1 MGKLI
6 YSMISS
12 LDGYVADEQGNFD
25 WAVPDEEVLESI
37 NRDTANV
44 STYLYGRRMYETMRV
59 WETDPA
65 IAAQSPR
72 SQDFACMWVKADK
85 VVFSTT
91 LVGVD
96 TQRTR
101 LERAFDPA
109 QVRRLKSDA
118 VGDLTIDG
126 PTIAAH
132 AFQYGLVDEV
142 RVLLCPVVVGA
153 GLRML
158 PPTHL
163 NLGLHHSR
171 EFSNGMVQLYY
182 DVGAA
187 R

>member
-25 WAVPDEEVLESI
+25 WAVPDEEVLEAI
-37 NRDTANV
+37 NRDTASV
-44 STYLYGRRMYETMRV
+44 STYLYGRRMYEMMRV

-72 SQDFACMWVKADK
+72 SQDFARIWVKADK

-91 LVGVD
+91 LAGVD

-101 LERAFDPA
+101 LERTFDPA
-109 QVRRLKSDA
+109 QVRRLKA
-118 VGDLTIDG
+118 QAAGDLTIDG

-132 AFQYGLVDEV
+132 AFQHGLVDEV
-142 RVLLCPVVVGA
+142 WVLLCPVVVGA
-153 GLRML
+153 GLKML
-158 PPTHL
+158 PPARL
-163 NLGLHHSR
+163 DLGLR
-171 EFSNGMVQLYY
+171 DARKFSNGMVQLYY
-182 DVGAA
+182 DVGLTQ
-187 R
+187 

>member
-25 WAVPDEEVLESI
+25 WAMPDEEVLETV
-37 NRDTANV
+37 NRDMANV
-44 STYLYGRRMYETMRV
+44 STYLYGRRMYEMMRV

-65 IAAQSPR
+65 VAAQSSR
-72 SQDFACMWVKADK
+72 SQEFARIWVQAEK
-85 VVFSTT
+85 VVFSST
-91 LVGVD
+91 LAEVD

-101 LERAFDPA
+101 LERTFDPA
-109 QVRRLKSDA
+109 QVRQIKA
-118 VGDLTIDG
+118 HAPGDLTIDG
-126 PTIAAH
+126 PTVAARALEH
-132 AFQYGLVDEV
+132 GLVDEV

-153 GLRML
+153 GLRLL

-163 NLGLHHSR
+163 DLRLRDVQKFG
-171 EFSNGMVQLYY
+171 NGMVQLYY
-182 DVGAA
+182 DLGVS